1 MSVPLLYSAPSTSYN
16 TPWNRYLFKIN
27 DTIELS
33 KLVLGQEITEITYL
47 GGTPTEPGT
56 GVGSILS
63 FLYGSGSTPPFD
75 LDLSPGAGKTLV
87 GFIVIDS
94 NGTLLQPDDASGGGR
109 GFITFKNSEL
119 TADEK
124 NKECFDKLVWD
135 KQCIFG
141 KDVLNFVN
149 EVSFGYIKSDA
160 LECLKN
166 RKRALEILN
175 GYDTRDIE
183 NDTTDYN
190 TITYT
195 TIKKL
200 LQWL

>member
-1 MSVPLLYSAPSTSYN
+1 MSISLLYSAPSTSYN
-16 TPWNRYLFKIN
+16 VPWNRYLFKIN
-27 DTIELS
+27 DTVALS

-47 GGTPTEPGT
+47 AAPPTEGGT

-63 FLYGSGSTPPFD
+63 FLYENGTD
-75 LDLSPGAGKTLV
+75 LFLAPAAGRTLI

-94 NGTLLQPDDASGGGR
+94 NGTLLQPDNGSGGGR
-109 GFITFKNSEL
+109 GFITFKDSEL
-119 TADEK
+119 TTDEK
-124 NKECFDKLVWD
+124 NKECFDKLVWN
-135 KQCIFG
+135 KQCTFG

-149 EVSFGYIKSDA
+149 EVSFGYLKTDA
-160 LECLKN
+160 VECLKN